1 MKRLILL
8 IICTLFLSACTT
20 VEEPTIDNGSTDKTI
35 EPVKVETTLEGHAKL
50 LLDNILSG
58 GPPPDGI
65 PPIDDPK
72 FISVE
77 TANEWMHD
85 EDMVFILELNSKV
98 YIFPQRIMVWHE
110 IVNMTDLSAS
120 CSLTYCPLTGSVIAY
135 LYPDGDGVS
144 FGTSGNLI
152 NSNLL
157 MYERSSG
164 TLISQIDGIGLDK
177 DLYGVELETK
187 PAFWV
192 RWKKAKETFKDAEVL
207 SDDTGS
213 LRDYTSDPY
222 GSYKDVNG
230 SNYYFNEGLIF
241 QPIYSDENDV
251 FPSKKSIIGLKLH
264 DKKYAIDKEHIEDK
278 GLVVYEDL
286 DLFAVYDE
294 SISNVRLY
302 MKPDGGELSY
312 EAGVISSSSDM
323 SWSIDGK
330 SLNELDDLVAP
341 TYYEVMWFA
350 WYAFYPDTEVIK

>member
-8 IICTLFLSACTT
+8 IICTLFLSACTA
-20 VEEPTIDNGSTDKTI
+20 VEEPAI
-35 EPVKVETTLEGHAKL
+35 ESESNEKKVEVIEVDASLEGHSKL

-77 TANEWMHD
+77 EASKWMHD
-85 EDMVFILELNSKV
+85 DDMVFILELNSLV
-98 YIFPQRIMVWHE
+98 YVFPQRIMVWHE
-110 IVNMTDLSAS
+110 IVNMTDLKAN

-135 LYPDGDGVS
+135 RYPDGDGIS

-177 DLYGVELETK
+177 DLYGIELETK
-187 PAFWV
+187 PSFWV
-192 RWKKAKETFKDAEVL
+192 RWGKAKETFTNAKVL

-222 GSYKDVNG
+222 GSYKDVDG

-241 QPIYSDENDV
+241 PPIHSDENDV
-251 FPSKKSIIGLKLH
+251 FPSKKSIIGLKLRE
-264 DKKYAIDKEHIEDK
+264 KKYAIDKEHIEKD
-278 GLVVYEDL
+278 GLVVYENL
-286 DLFAVYDE
+286 NLFAVYDE

-312 EAGVISSSSDM
+312 KDGVISSSSDM
-323 SWSIDGK
+323 TWSINGR
-330 SLNELDDLVAP
+330 SLDELDDLIAP

-350 WYAFYPDTEVIK
+350 WYAFYPDTEIIK